1 MSETISG
8 RLAELGHTMP
18 VPAAPAGNY
27 VGWVRSGNLVHV
39 SGQLPMRDGQ
49 VAYAGTLGDNV
60 SVETGQ
66 EAAQLCALNVF
77 AQLSAAVNDDLSKVV
92 RCVRLGGFVSA
103 TPDFSQHPQV
113 INGASDFV
121 VQVLGEKGKHARAAV
136 GVASLPANVAV
147 EVEALF
153 EVL

>member
-18 VPAAPAGNY
+18 VPSAPAGNY
-27 VGWVRSGNLVHV
+27 VGWVRTGNLVQV
-39 SGQLPMRDGQ
+39 SGQLPMRDGK
-49 VAYAGTLGDNV
+49 VAFTGTLGDDV
-60 SVETGQ
+60 SLETGQ
-66 EAAQLCALNVF
+66 QAAQLCALNVF

-103 TPDFSQHPQV
+103 TADFTQHPQV

-121 VQVLGEKGKHARAAV
+121 VQVLGDKGKHARAAV
-136 GVASLPANVAV
+136 GVSSLPANVAV
-147 EVEALF
+147 EVEGLF
-153 EVL
+153 EVI

>member
-27 VGWVRSGNLVHV
+27 VGWVRSGNLVQV
-39 SGQLPMRDGQ
+39 SGQLPMRDGK

-60 SVETGQ
+60 SLEAGQ

-92 RCVRLGGFVSA
+92 RCVRLGGFVAA
-103 TPDFSQHPQV
+103 TPAFTQHPQV

-153 EVL
+153 EVI